1 MFTGIV
7 EEVGIVK
14 NITAS
19 GKSGKIRICANK
31 VLEDVHL
38 GDSIAV
44 NGVCLTFFY
53 ISTNSVCEIFQNE
66 FVADVMMETVR
77 ATNLSTLT
85 RNSKVNLERA
95 MSLSSRFG
103 GHIVTGHVDTTG
115 TIVDFKKEENAVWIS
130 IKADED
136 FLDYVVYKG
145 SITIDGVSLT
155 VAYVDKKILK
165 VSIIPH
171 TKEST
176 TLLGKK
182 VGDLESDIIGKYV
195 KRFTSL
201 SNEDDKN
208 KNKSK
213 IDLDFLMK
221 NGF

>member
-1 MFTGIV
+1 
-7 EEVGIVK
+7 
-14 NITAS
+14 
-19 GKSGKIRICANK
+19 
-31 VLEDVHL
+31 
-38 GDSIAV
+38 
-44 NGVCLTFFY
+44 
-53 ISTNSVCEIFQNE
+53 
-66 FVADVMMETVR
+66 MMETVR

-115 TIVDFKKEENAVWIS
+115 TIIDFKKEENAVWIS
-130 IKADED
+130 IKSDES

-155 VAYVDKKILK
+155 VAFVDKKILK

-176 TLLGKK
+176 TLLEKK
-182 VGDLESDIIGKYV
+182 VGDLVNLESDIIGKYV
-195 KRFTSL
+195 KRFMGNF
-201 SNEDDKN
+201 NEGEKE
-208 KNKSK
+208 KNKSN

>member
-31 VLEDVHL
+31 VLEDVNL

-44 NGVCLTFFY
+44 NGVCLT
-53 ISTNSVCEIFQNE
+53 VCEVFQNE

-115 TIVDFKKEENAVWIS
+115 TIIDFKKEENAVWIS
-130 IKADED
+130 IKSDES

-155 VAYVDKKILK
+155 VAFVDKKILK

-176 TLLGKK
+176 TLLEKK
-182 VGDLESDIIGKYV
+182 VGDLVNLESDIIGKYV
-195 KRFTSL
+195 
-201 SNEDDKN
+201 
-208 KNKSK
+208 
-213 IDLDFLMK
+213 IQY
-221 NGF
+221 

>member
-1 MFTGIV
+1 MS
-7 EEVGIVK
+7 K
-14 NITAS
+14 
-19 GKSGKIRICANK
+19 
-31 VLEDVHL
+31 
-38 GDSIAV
+38 
-44 NGVCLTFFY
+44 
-53 ISTNSVCEIFQNE
+53 
-66 FVADVMMETVR
+66 
-77 ATNLSTLT
+77 LT

-115 TIVDFKKEENAVWIS
+115 TIIDFKKEENAVWIS
-130 IKADED
+130 INADEE
-136 FLDYVVYKG
+136 FLDYVVHKG

-171 TKEST
+171 TKDNT

-182 VGDLESDIIGKYV
+182 VGDLVNLESDIIGKYV

-201 SNEDDKN
+201 SNKNEEKNDKKRN
-208 KNKSK
+208 
-213 IDLDFLMK
+213 IDLDFLIK

>member
-1 MFTGIV
+1 MGAEALEKVSLYWLCHLPEAGALQIRRIGELAGSFREAYYIEGTQLWKKGI
-7 EEVGIVK
+7 
-14 NITAS
+14 
-19 GKSGKIRICANK
+19 
-31 VLEDVHL
+31 
-38 GDSIAV
+38 
-44 NGVCLTFFY
+44 
-53 ISTNSVCEIFQNE
+53 
-66 FVADVMMETVR
+66 
-77 ATNLSTLT
+77 
-85 RNSKVNLERA
+85 
-95 MSLSSRFG
+95 
-103 GHIVTGHVDTTG
+103 
-115 TIVDFKKEENAVWIS
+115 FKKEENAVWIS

-182 VGDLESDIIGKYV
+182 VGDLVNLESDIIGKYV

>member
-44 NGVCLTFFY
+44 NGVCLT
-53 ISTNSVCEIFQNE
+53 VCEVFQNE

-85 RNSKVNLERA
+85 RNSK
-95 MSLSSRFG
+95 
-103 GHIVTGHVDTTG
+103 VTGHVDTTG

-182 VGDLESDIIGKYV
+182 VGDLVNLESDIIGKYV

>member
-1 MFTGIV
+1 MKIAIIEYST
-7 EEVGIVK
+7 EYAK
-14 NITAS
+14 AAS
-19 GKSGKIRICANK
+19 
-31 VLEDVHL
+31 
-38 GDSIAV
+38 
-44 NGVCLTFFY
+44 
-53 ISTNSVCEIFQNE
+53 EIL
-66 FVADVMMETVR
+66 R
-77 ATNLSTLT
+77 
-85 RNSKVNLERA
+85 
-95 MSLSSRFG
+95 
-103 GHIVTGHVDTTG
+103 
-115 TIVDFKKEENAVWIS
+115 
-130 IKADED
+130 
-136 FLDYVVYKG
+136 YVVLKG

-182 VGDLESDIIGKYV
+182 VGDLVNLESDIIGKYV

>member
-1 MFTGIV
+1 MGAEALEKVSLYWLCHLPEAGALQIRRIGELAGSFREAYYIEGTQLWKKGI
-7 EEVGIVK
+7 
-14 NITAS
+14 
-19 GKSGKIRICANK
+19 
-31 VLEDVHL
+31 
-38 GDSIAV
+38 
-44 NGVCLTFFY
+44 
-53 ISTNSVCEIFQNE
+53 
-66 FVADVMMETVR
+66 
-77 ATNLSTLT
+77 
-85 RNSKVNLERA
+85 
-95 MSLSSRFG
+95 
-103 GHIVTGHVDTTG
+103 
-115 TIVDFKKEENAVWIS
+115 FKKEENAVWIS

-182 VGDLESDIIGKYV
+182 VGDLVNLESDIIGKYV
-195 KRFTSL
+195 KRFMINF
-201 SNEDDKN
+201 NEGEKE
-208 KNKSK
+208 KNKSN

>member
-14 NITAS
+14 DITAS

-44 NGVCLTFFY
+44 NGVCLT
-53 ISTNSVCEIFQNE
+53 VCEVFQNE

-115 TIVDFKKEENAVWIS
+115 TIVDFKKEENAVW
-130 IKADED
+130 
-136 FLDYVVYKG
+136 F
-145 SITIDGVSLT
+145 
-155 VAYVDKKILK
+155 
-165 VSIIPH
+165 
-171 TKEST
+171 
-176 TLLGKK
+176 
-182 VGDLESDIIGKYV
+182 
-195 KRFTSL
+195 
-201 SNEDDKN
+201 
-208 KNKSK
+208 
-213 IDLDFLMK
+213 
-221 NGF
+221 

>member
-44 NGVCLTFFY
+44 NGVCLT
-53 ISTNSVCEIFQNE
+53 VCEVFQNE

-115 TIVDFKKEENAVWIS
+115 TIVDFKNMNEKL
-130 IKADED
+130 DEIRRVQYNMEKD
-136 FLDYVVYKG
+136 INKRKVLKG
-145 SITIDGVSLT
+145 SGWCQGVPGTYLYGLGTI
-155 VAYVDKKILK
+155 
-165 VSIIPH
+165 
-171 TKEST
+171 
-176 TLLGKK
+176 
-182 VGDLESDIIGKYV
+182 
-195 KRFTSL
+195 
-201 SNEDDKN
+201 
-208 KNKSK
+208 
-213 IDLDFLMK
+213 
-221 NGF
+221 

>member
-1 MFTGIV
+1 
-7 EEVGIVK
+7 
-14 NITAS
+14 
-19 GKSGKIRICANK
+19 
-31 VLEDVHL
+31 
-38 GDSIAV
+38 
-44 NGVCLTFFY
+44 
-53 ISTNSVCEIFQNE
+53 
-66 FVADVMMETVR
+66 
-77 ATNLSTLT
+77 
-85 RNSKVNLERA
+85 
-95 MSLSSRFG
+95 MSLSSRFW

-130 IKADED
+130 IKADGD

-182 VGDLESDIIGKYV
+182 VGDLVNLESDIIGKYV

>member
-44 NGVCLTFFY
+44 NGVCLT
-53 ISTNSVCEIFQNE
+53 VCEVFQNE

-95 MSLSSRFG
+95 MS
-103 GHIVTGHVDTTG
+103 
-115 TIVDFKKEENAVWIS
+115 
-130 IKADED
+130 
-136 FLDYVVYKG
+136 Y
-145 SITIDGVSLT
+145 
-155 VAYVDKKILK
+155 
-165 VSIIPH
+165 
-171 TKEST
+171 
-176 TLLGKK
+176 LL
-182 VGDLESDIIGKYV
+182 DLEVI
-195 KRFTSL
+195 
-201 SNEDDKN
+201 
-208 KNKSK
+208 
-213 IDLDFLMK
+213 
-221 NGF
+221 

>member
-1 MFTGIV
+1 
-7 EEVGIVK
+7 
-14 NITAS
+14 
-19 GKSGKIRICANK
+19 
-31 VLEDVHL
+31 
-38 GDSIAV
+38 
-44 NGVCLTFFY
+44 
-53 ISTNSVCEIFQNE
+53 
-66 FVADVMMETVR
+66 MMETVR

-115 TIVDFKKEENAVWIS
+115 TIIDFKKEENAVWIS
-130 IKADED
+130 IKSDES

-155 VAYVDKKILK
+155 VAFVDKKILK

-176 TLLGKK
+176 TLLEKK
-182 VGDLESDIIGKYV
+182 VGDLVNLESDIIGKYV
-195 KRFTSL
+195 KRFMINF
-201 SNEDDKN
+201 NEGEKE
-208 KNKSK
+208 KNKSN

>member
-1 MFTGIV
+1 MDLRIKEFMNERNITSAWLAKQ
-7 EEVGIVK
+7 VGI
-14 NITAS
+14 
-19 GKSGKIRICANK
+19 
-31 VLEDVHL
+31 
-38 GDSIAV
+38 
-44 NGVCLTFFY
+44 
-53 ISTNSVCEIFQNE
+53 
-66 FVADVMMETVR
+66 
-77 ATNLSTLT
+77 
-85 RNSKVNLERA
+85 SKVAVSN
-95 MSLSSRFG
+95 
-103 GHIVTGHVDTTG
+103 IVTGKSSPSLDNIIKIASVLNVSITELIG
-115 TIVDFKKEENAVWIS
+115 EEKEDNAIWVTV
-130 IKADED
+130 KAASEI
-136 FLDYVVYKG
+136 LRYVVLKG

-182 VGDLESDIIGKYV
+182 VGDLVNLESDIIGKYV

>member
-1 MFTGIV
+1 M
-7 EEVGIVK
+7 
-14 NITAS
+14 
-19 GKSGKIRICANK
+19 
-31 VLEDVHL
+31 
-38 GDSIAV
+38 
-44 NGVCLTFFY
+44 
-53 ISTNSVCEIFQNE
+53 
-66 FVADVMMETVR
+66 
-77 ATNLSTLT
+77 
-85 RNSKVNLERA
+85 
-95 MSLSSRFG
+95 
-103 GHIVTGHVDTTG
+103 GHVDTTG

-182 VGDLESDIIGKYV
+182 VGDLVNLESDIIGKYV

>member
-1 MFTGIV
+1 M
-7 EEVGIVK
+7 
-14 NITAS
+14 
-19 GKSGKIRICANK
+19 
-31 VLEDVHL
+31 
-38 GDSIAV
+38 
-44 NGVCLTFFY
+44 CLTD
-53 ISTNSVCEIFQNE
+53 CEVFQNE

-182 VGDLESDIIGKYV
+182 VGDLVNLESDIIGKYV

>member
-1 MFTGIV
+1 MFTGII
-7 EEVGIVK
+7 EEVGVVK

-19 GKSGKIRICANK
+19 GKSGKIRISANK
-31 VLEDVHL
+31 VLEDVNL

-44 NGVCLTFFY
+44 NGVCLT
-53 ISTNSVCEIFQNE
+53 VCEVFQNE

-77 ATNLSTLT
+77 ATNLSKLT

-130 IKADED
+130 IKADEN
-136 FLDYVVYKG
+136 FLNYVVYKG

-155 VAYVDKKILK
+155 VAFIDKEILK

-182 VGDLESDIIGKYV
+182 VGDLVNLESDIIGKYV
-195 KRFTSL
+195 KKFMGLTNKS
-201 SNEDDKN
+201 DKS
-208 KNKSK
+208 KNQSK
-213 IDLDFLMK
+213 IDLDFLIK

>member
-44 NGVCLTFFY
+44 NGVCLT
-53 ISTNSVCEIFQNE
+53 VCEVFQNE

-95 MSLSSRFG
+95 MSLSSRF
-103 GHIVTGHVDTTG
+103 VDTTG

-182 VGDLESDIIGKYV
+182 VGDLVNLESDIIGKYV

>member
-1 MFTGIV
+1 MGKNSFLLYTSDYKC
-7 EEVGIVK
+7 VK
-14 NITAS
+14 DLPLEQKGALLDAIFEYAS
-19 GKSGKIRICANK
+19 
-31 VLEDVHL
+31 
-38 GDSIAV
+38 
-44 NGVCLTFFY
+44 
-53 ISTNSVCEIFQNE
+53 
-66 FVADVMMETVR
+66 
-77 ATNLSTLT
+77 
-85 RNSKVNLERA
+85 
-95 MSLSSRFG
+95 
-103 GHIVTGHVDTTG
+103 TG
-115 TIVDFKKEENAVWIS
+115 TIIDFKKEENAVWIS
-130 IKADED
+130 IKSDES

-155 VAYVDKKILK
+155 VAFVDKKILK

-176 TLLGKK
+176 TLLEKK
-182 VGDLESDIIGKYV
+182 VGDLVNLESDIIGKYV

>member
-1 MFTGIV
+1 MFTGII

-44 NGVCLTFFY
+44 NGVCLT
-53 ISTNSVCEIFQNE
+53 VCEVFQNE

-136 FLDYVVYKG
+136 FLDYVVYRG

-182 VGDLESDIIGKYV
+182 VGDLVNLESDIIGKYV

>member
-1 MFTGIV
+1 MNKHAGSERNLTLVMDLYELTMAYNYFKQGNKDQLVYFDMFYR
-7 EEVGIVK
+7 K
-14 NITAS
+14 NPDNGGFAVFAGLQQLIECIKNLHFS
-19 GKSGKIRICANK
+19 
-31 VLEDVHL
+31 E
-38 GDSIAV
+38 GDIEY
-44 NGVCLTFFY
+44 L
-53 ISTNSVCEIFQNE
+53 
-66 FVADVMMETVR
+66 R
-77 ATNLSTLT
+77 
-85 RNSKVNLERA
+85 
-95 MSLSSRFG
+95 SLQKF
-103 GHIVTGHVDTTG
+103 
-115 TIVDFKKEENAVWIS
+115 
-130 IKADED
+130 DED

-182 VGDLESDIIGKYV
+182 VGDLVNLESDIIGKYV